1 MRGKGKGEGAR
12 VQRQDSTSGK
22 GKLHR
27 DAKMVPAGRIDA
39 VRGKFLNRRWRRLT
53 QIRNLSLQIFG
64 LRFEALAILGVG
76 FIQIESV

>member
-1 MRGKGKGEGAR
+1 
-12 VQRQDSTSGK
+12 
-22 GKLHR
+22 
-27 DAKMVPAGRIDA
+27 MVPAGRIDA